1 MSQART
7 VTRYQ
12 DIKFRM
18 VKVSIVRKE
27 GYNNW
32 SNHPVPHLNQSL
44 ILPKRTMR
52 DKRFADRIADIR
64 PVFSENRF
72 KVQIDGTITRMNQ
85 PMSPLPDKKNLAG
98 SLLVFLAR
106 SVIGGLALAFIIL
119 YLWPAVSERF
129 TRQPEA
135 IADVP
140 AAPVSYADAVDRTA
154 PSVVSIYTRSV
165 ELQQVSPRLQKI
177 LGSSYVARSRQD
189 MGSGVLV
196 SEDGY
201 ILTNNHVINQVQNIS
216 VGLWDGRFT
225 AAQIVGSDPETD
237 LAVLKIDLSGLP
249 AAPLAEDTNVRVG
262 DVVLAIGNAFGL
274 SHTVTMGII
283 SATGRNDLRSVLY
296 EDFIQTDAAINA
308 GNSGGALINHLG
320 EVIGINTRNLGQG
333 QGAQNIGFA
342 IPIAMA
348 KDVMQQIVENGS
360 VRRAS
365 LGALFSDLPLSLQ
378 TDGSSARRGIQVR
391 EVTPNGPAWSAGI
404 RAGDILLSIDGIEI
418 VDARALLLMIAQRQ
432 PGGRVEFQVQRGN
445 EVFET
450 YATLIQQPP
459 LR

>member
-1 MSQART
+1 
-7 VTRYQ
+7 
-12 DIKFRM
+12 
-18 VKVSIVRKE
+18 
-27 GYNNW
+27 
-32 SNHPVPHLNQSL
+32 
-44 ILPKRTMR
+44 
-52 DKRFADRIADIR
+52 
-64 PVFSENRF
+64 
-72 KVQIDGTITRMNQ
+72 MNQ
-85 PMSPLPDKKNLAG
+85 PETQSSDKKMTAG
-98 SLLVFLAR
+98 SLLGFLVR
-106 SVIGGLALAFIIL
+106 SVIAGLALAFIIL
-119 YLWPAVSERF
+119 YLWPNVSERF
-129 TRQPEA
+129 SGQAAVSTQL
-135 IADVP
+135 P

-154 PSVVSIYTRSV
+154 PSVVSIYTRTV

-177 LGSSYVARSRQD
+177 LGRPYFARSRQN

-201 ILTNNHVINQVQNIS
+201 ILTNNHVINRVQNIY
-216 VGLWDGRFT
+216 VGLWDGRFVT
-225 AAQIVGSDPETD
+225 AQVVGSDPETD

-249 AAPLAEDTNVRVG
+249 AAPLAGDTPVRVG

-320 EVIGINTRNLGQG
+320 EVIGISTRNLGQA

-348 KDVMQQIVENGS
+348 KDVMQQIVDNGS
-360 VRRAS
+360 VRRGS
-365 LGALFSDLPLSLQ
+365 LGAVFSDLPLSLQ
-378 TDGSSARRGIQVR
+378 TDGSPVRRGIQVR
-391 EVTPNGPAWSAGI
+391 DVTPNGPAWSAGI
-404 RAGDILLSIDGIEI
+404 RAGDILLSIDGDEI
-418 VDARALLLMIAQRQ
+418 VDARALLLTIAQRQ
-432 PGGRVEFQVQRGN
+432 PGGRVEFQVQRDN

>member
-1 MSQART
+1 
-7 VTRYQ
+7 
-12 DIKFRM
+12 
-18 VKVSIVRKE
+18 
-27 GYNNW
+27 
-32 SNHPVPHLNQSL
+32 
-44 ILPKRTMR
+44 
-52 DKRFADRIADIR
+52 
-64 PVFSENRF
+64 
-72 KVQIDGTITRMNQ
+72 MNQ
-85 PMSPLPDKKNLAG
+85 PETRSSGRKKTVG
-98 SLLVFLAR
+98 SLLDFFVR
-106 SVIGGLALAFIIL
+106 SVIAGLALAFIIL
-119 YLWPAVSERF
+119 YLWPNVSERF
-129 TRQPEA
+129 SHQPAVITEP
-135 IADVP
+135 P
-140 AAPVSYADAVDRTA
+140 AAPVSFADAVDRTA
-154 PSVVSIYTRSV
+154 PSVVSIYTRTV
-165 ELQQVSPRLQKI
+165 ELQQVSPRIQKI

-201 ILTNNHVINQVQNIS
+201 ILTNNHVINRVQNIS
-216 VGLWDGRFT
+216 VGLWDGRFA
-225 AAQIVGSDPETD
+225 AAQVVGSDPETD

-249 AAPLAEDTNVRVG
+249 AAPLAEDAPVRVG

-320 EVIGINTRNLGQG
+320 EVIGISTRNLGQA

-348 KDVMQQIVENGS
+348 KDVMQQIIENGS
-360 VRRAS
+360 VRRGS

-378 TDGSSARRGIQVR
+378 TDGSSVRRGIQVR
-391 EVTPNGPAWSAGI
+391 DVTPNGPAWSAGI
-404 RAGDILLSIDGIEI
+404 RAGDILLSIDGVEI

-432 PGGRVEFQVQRGN
+432 PGGRAEFQVQRDN
-445 EVFET
+445 EIFET

>member
-1 MSQART
+1 MG
-7 VTRYQ
+7 
-12 DIKFRM
+12 F
-18 VKVSIVRKE
+18 
-27 GYNNW
+27 
-32 SNHPVPHLNQSL
+32 
-44 ILPKRTMR
+44 
-52 DKRFADRIADIR
+52 
-64 PVFSENRF
+64 
-72 KVQIDGTITRMNQ
+72 
-85 PMSPLPDKKNLAG
+85 
-98 SLLVFLAR
+98 LLR
-106 SVIGGLALAFIIL
+106 SVIAGLALAFLVL
-119 YLWPAVSERF
+119 YLWPNVNERF
-129 TRQPEA
+129 SHQPEVVA
-135 IADVP
+135 EVP

-154 PSVVSIYTRSV
+154 PSVVSIYTRKV

-201 ILTNNHVINQVQNIS
+201 ILTNNHVISQVQNIR
-216 VGLWDGRFT
+216 VGLWDGRFA
-225 AAQIVGSDPETD
+225 AAQVIGSDPETD
-237 LAVLKIDLSGLP
+237 LAVLKIDLTGLP
-249 AAPLAEDTNVRVG
+249 AAPLAENSSVRVG

-308 GNSGGALINHLG
+308 GNSGGALINYRG
-320 EVIGINTRNLGQG
+320 EVIGINTRNVGQA

-360 VRRAS
+360 VRRGS

-378 TDGSSARRGIQVR
+378 TDGSSARLGVQVR
-391 EVTPNGPAWSAGI
+391 DVTPNGPAWSAGI
-404 RAGDILLSIDGIEI
+404 RPGDTLLSMDGVE
-418 VDARALLLMIAQRQ
+418 VGDARALLLMIAQRQ
-432 PGGRVEFQVQRGN
+432 PGGRVEFQVQRDA